1 MVSRVPRRSISP
13 LAPFRRPVLTAR
25 APRVPAYAPAPAAQ
39 RSLRAVLEAFGEFPP
54 KYRLTIWRTLLR
66 LPHSRVAYGGLAAR
80 GTHPAFAAD
89 DLAARC
95 PGVPPR
101 VLHRLRRTCS
111 ALAWWS
117 PVFAESE
124 GLPALVLPFVR
135 AFAADDVGAFE
146 ALATVLLHVT
156 PNWFRDFPNPPMH
169 VISAVEARQQGR
181 R

>member
-1 MVSRVPRRSISP
+1 MPRAASP
-13 LAPFRRPVLTAR
+13 P
-25 APRVPAYAPAPAAQ
+25 YAT
-39 RSLRAVLEAFGEFPP
+39 
-54 KYRLTIWRTLLR
+54 RLCG
-66 LPHSRVAYGGLAAR
+66 SRVAYGGLAAR
-80 GTHPAFAAD
+80 GTHPAYEAEA
-89 DLAARC
+89 LAQRC

-117 PVFAESE
+117 PVFAECE
-124 GLPALVLPFVR
+124 GLPALALPFVR

-169 VISAVEARQQGR
+169 VISTVEARARAAIQPCRCAASRARPQPPRSKWWRTATWSWPATRTSAWGAPAR
-181 R
+181 REALRAAAA